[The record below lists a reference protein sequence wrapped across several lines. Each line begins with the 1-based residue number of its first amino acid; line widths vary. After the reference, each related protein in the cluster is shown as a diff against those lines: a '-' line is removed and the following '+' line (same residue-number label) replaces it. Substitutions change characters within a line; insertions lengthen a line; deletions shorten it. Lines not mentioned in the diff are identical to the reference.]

1 MTDSQNPAESSSSN
15 EEELSKAVDEALA
28 SVETKDPVE
37 VLTEDLQRLTA
48 EYANYRKRVDRDRI
62 VDREAAFALV
72 MSELLPILDNIERAD
87 EHGELTGGFKAV
99 ADQLAAVT
107 ERLGLSKF
115 SDVNVSFDPTIH
127 EALMHETSP
136 EVTET
141 SVTKVLQPGYKFKER
156 VIRPA
161 RVAVADPGKRHERK
175 VLLGYRSNR
184 WNKEFCPWNS
194 SLGNPNR
201 ACFA

>member
-1 MTDSQNPAESSSSN
+1 MTSENINNGAESS

-28 SVETKDPVE
+28 QVTADVSNE
-37 VLTEDLQRLTA
+37 VNEVVSLTADLQRLTA

-62 VDREAAFALV
+62 ADREVIFASV
-72 MSELLPILDNIERAD
+72 MNELLPILDNIDLAAQ
-87 EHGELTGGFKAV
+87 HGELQGGFKAV

-107 ERLGLSKF
+107 AKLGLTKF
-115 SDVNVSFDPTIH
+115 EESGVPFDPMIH
-127 EALMHETSP
+127 EALMHETST

-161 RVAVADPGKRHERK
+161 RVAVADP
-175 VLLGYRSNR
+175 
-184 WNKEFCPWNS
+184 
-194 SLGNPNR
+194 
-201 ACFA
+201 A